1 MSDAIHLPGGNRFDN
16 MRIDLRQA
24 YAEQDEALS
33 GRQRQSVRRSAA
45 FNYMRL
51 AMYVALRRAHLHEML
66 VANGVIRNWFD
77 AFSSYWSDVL
87 GGRPIT
93 VMDCHA
99 LRFHYRM
106 KAQSLAELSW
116 GDAEAHVSNWQDPN
130 GLTFVQ
136 QLLYRQALNPVRYR
150 GLWRLLRPGM
160 RALEYGCAL
169 APMYATWRAFLNH
182 RPVQWMLAD
191 IPNFPFHYARHV
203 YGGDAEAELV
213 TVSAE
218 RLSDP
223 LAGRSDAFDI
233 VFLQEVFEHLH
244 DPLHI
249 AGYLLDRI
257 VPGGLFVFDYI
268 RSDATGLD
276 TPAGLEKRGAT
287 LDLLAN
293 RLEIVDGQFH
303 RDGRSV
309 GLCIGR
315 KKK

>member
-1 MSDAIHLPGGNRFDN
+1 

-160 RALEYGCAL
+160 RGLGIWL
-169 APMYATWRAFLNH
+169 RAGANVCHMAGLSEPPA
-182 RPVQWMLAD
+182 RPVD
-191 IPNFPFHYARHV
+191 
-203 YGGDAEAELV
+203 
-213 TVSAE
+213 
-218 RLSDP
+218 
-223 LAGRSDAFDI
+223 AGRYSEFSVSLCPPRLWRRRRGRACHRVSRAIERPAGRRSDTFDI

-276 TPAGLEKRGAT
+276 TPAGLEKRAT

-293 RLEIVDGQFH
+293 RLEIVDGQLH

-309 GLCIGR
+309 GLCVGR